1 MKKCFML
8 LVVCATMGTCFAQI
22 HDKADFRE
30 QIVAATDS
38 LSEEQKEVLFSLFED
53 MMISRVDSVK
63 NEGRFMQALEIT
75 DSMLAKAKTMM
86 RRNPSPRMYITKMI
100 ILMQLEE
107 WRDLI
112 KTTEECLS
120 IHRETANDRITAQV
134 YSMQGNAHRNLDEY
148 QEAIRSYENGAYYFN
163 NIANNEGNGNML
175 CNMAYCYMKLT
186 KHSTAFSL
194 YKKGIDKYLEY
205 FGTTRSALLKKD
217 LVVNDSYEQTVL
229 SVFSYHLLDLALFE
243 QKYGSS
249 LKFEEY
255 LLMSA
260 HCGNTNV
267 KSAYQRV
274 DGDKQWDW

>member
-1 MKKCFML
+1 
-8 LVVCATMGTCFAQI
+8 
-22 HDKADFRE
+22 
-30 QIVAATDS
+30 
-38 LSEEQKEVLFSLFED
+38 
-53 MMISRVDSVK
+53 
-63 NEGRFMQALEIT
+63 
-75 DSMLAKAKTMM
+75 
-86 RRNPSPRMYITKMI
+86 
-100 ILMQLEE
+100 
-107 WRDLI
+107 
-112 KTTEECLS
+112 
-120 IHRETANDRITAQV
+120 
-134 YSMQGNAHRNLDEY
+134 MQGNAHRNLDEY

-163 NIANNEGNGNML
+163 KIANNEGNGNML

>member
-63 NEGRFMQALEIT
+63 NEGRFMQALELT

-120 IHRETANDRITAQV
+120 IHR
-134 YSMQGNAHRNLDEY
+134 
-148 QEAIRSYENGAYYFN
+148 
-163 NIANNEGNGNML
+163 
-175 CNMAYCYMKLT
+175 
-186 KHSTAFSL
+186 
-194 YKKGIDKYLEY
+194 
-205 FGTTRSALLKKD
+205 
-217 LVVNDSYEQTVL
+217 
-229 SVFSYHLLDLALFE
+229 
-243 QKYGSS
+243 
-249 LKFEEY
+249 
-255 LLMSA
+255 
-260 HCGNTNV
+260 
-267 KSAYQRV
+267 
-274 DGDKQWDW
+274 

>member
-63 NEGRFMQALEIT
+63 NEGRFMQALELT

-107 WRDLI
+107 WRDLSI
-112 KTTEECLS
+112 KKLFVHMRMVPIISIRLQTMKATEICYV
-120 IHRETANDRITAQV
+120 IWP
-134 YSMQGNAHRNLDEY
+134 
-148 QEAIRSYENGAYYFN
+148 
-163 NIANNEGNGNML
+163 IA
-175 CNMAYCYMKLT
+175 T
-186 KHSTAFSL
+186 
-194 YKKGIDKYLEY
+194 
-205 FGTTRSALLKKD
+205 
-217 LVVNDSYEQTVL
+217 
-229 SVFSYHLLDLALFE
+229 
-243 QKYGSS
+243 
-249 LKFEEY
+249 
-255 LLMSA
+255 
-260 HCGNTNV
+260 
-267 KSAYQRV
+267 
-274 DGDKQWDW
+274 